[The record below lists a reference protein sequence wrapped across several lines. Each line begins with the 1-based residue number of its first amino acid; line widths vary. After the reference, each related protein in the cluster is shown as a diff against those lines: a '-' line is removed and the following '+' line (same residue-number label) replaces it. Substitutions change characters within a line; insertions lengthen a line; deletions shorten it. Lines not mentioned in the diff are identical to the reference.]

1 MTPDVLL
8 TILIPSFNGAG
19 ALVGALESIA
29 QQTFTDF
36 EVLVIDGGSRDNT
49 TDVITAYAHLPIRF
63 YSEPDEGIY
72 DAINKGIG
80 LSRGAF
86 IYVLGCDDRLA
97 GADVL
102 ASIFTNEEAL
112 RSHVVYGNVR
122 MSSTQRI
129 YDGKFT
135 SSKLVQR
142 NICHQAIFTHRTV
155 FERLGRYERRY
166 RVFADWEFNMR
177 WFYADWVKKTYLP
190 VVVAHYTDTGF
201 SARQPDEAFWQEH
214 DQLLRQHLS
223 APAYLLRK
231 AAGKLL
237 PRRLITLIK
246 EYL

>member
-1 MTPDVLL
+1 MTPNVLL

-29 QQTFTDF
+29 QQSFTDL
-36 EVLVIDGGSRDNT
+36 EVLVVDGGSRDNT
-49 TDVITAYAHLPIRF
+49 ADVITAYAHLPIRF

-80 LSRGAF
+80 LSRGTF

-97 GADVL
+97 APDVL
-102 ASIFTNEEAL
+102 ASVFTNEEAL
-112 RSHVVYGNVR
+112 SSHVVYGNVR
-122 MSSTQRI
+122 MSSTQRV

-142 NICHQAIFTHRTV
+142 NICHQAIFTHRIV
-155 FERLGRYERRY
+155 FERLGRYEGRY

-201 SARQPDEAFWQEH
+201 SARQSDEAFRQEH
-214 DQLLRQHLS
+214 DQLLRR
-223 APAYLLRK
+223 YLPKPVYYLRK
-231 AAGKLL
+231 TAGKLL
-237 PRRLITLIK
+237 PRRLIVLIK
-246 EYL
+246 QYL